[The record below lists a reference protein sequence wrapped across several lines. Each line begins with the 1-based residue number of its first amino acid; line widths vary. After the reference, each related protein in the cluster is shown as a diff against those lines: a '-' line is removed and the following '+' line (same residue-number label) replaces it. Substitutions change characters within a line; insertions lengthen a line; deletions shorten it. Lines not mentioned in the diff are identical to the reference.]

1 MAHLILATNSIDSSL
16 AGSLPTSCLQRVSAC
31 APRSRLPFRSTQLH
45 VLAVLF
51 QTFSLT
57 NFLVGPIPCQQ
68 HYMEHNEYIVYN
80 TNQAQIKYLV
90 RMKLGQ

>member
-1 MAHLILATNSIDSSL
+1 MAPDAATYVKYDDFTIPS
-16 AGSLPTSCLQRVSAC
+16 GKPKRT
-31 APRSRLPFRSTQLH
+31 RSK
-45 VLAVLF
+45 
-51 QTFSLT
+51 
-57 NFLVGPIPCQQ
+57 